1 MGDVV
6 RIGVLG
12 CGRIGRMHAEL
23 LANRV
28 PGASLA
34 TVFDVVAGSAA
45 DVAARHGVPVAA
57 SVGDVMES
65 DVDAVAICTTTDTHA
80 ELITLAA
87 AAGKP
92 TFCEKPISL
101 DLATVDAAIAATD
114 EAGTLL
120 QIGFNRRFDAANRAV
135 QQAAAS
141 GELGN
146 LWVVKLTSRDNPCPP
161 IAFLERSGGLFLDM
175 TIHDFDM
182 ARYITGSEVVE
193 VYATGAVLGDPAIA
207 EIGDI
212 DTAALTLRHESG
224 CLTMIDNSRHAG
236 YGYDQR
242 VEAFGSEGI
251 ASSENPMVHT
261 TVRRTRTGSIG
272 PSTFGSFID
281 RYAGSFVRQWE
292 AFVHAVT
299 TGGPSPASGRDARA
313 PLVIGLAANES
324 LRTGAPVSLVG

>member
-1 MGDVV
+1 MGDVIRV
-6 RIGVLG
+6 GVLG

-45 DVAARHGVPVAA
+45 EVAARHGSAA
-57 SVGDVMES
+57 AGSAEEVLES

-101 DLATVDAAIAATD
+101 DLATVDAAVAAVD
-114 EAGTLL
+114 AAGTLL
-120 QIGFNRRFDAANRAV
+120 QIGFNRRFDAAHHAV

-141 GELGN
+141 GELGD
-146 LWVVKLTSRDNPCPP
+146 LWIVKITSRDSPCPP

-182 ARYITGSEVVE
+182 ARYVTGSEVVE
-193 VYATGAVLGDPAIA
+193 VYAAGAVLGDPAIA

-212 DTAALTLRHESG
+212 DTAALTLRHASG

-242 VEAFGSEGI
+242 VEAFGSHGI
-251 ASSENPMVHT
+251 ATSENPVVHS
-261 TVRRTRTGSIG
+261 TVRRDRGGFRG
-272 PSTFGSFID
+272 PVMFDSFIE
-281 RYAGSFVRQWE
+281 RYDASFVGQWK
-292 AFVHAVT
+292 AFVNAVA
-299 TGGPSPASGRDARA
+299 TGGVSPVSGRDARA
-313 PLVIGLAANES
+313 PLVIGIAANES
-324 LRTGAPVSLVG
+324 LRTGVPVAVGG